1 MEKRRPDADIG
12 GDRRAG
18 RRGRRCG
25 AARGRLHEPRLQ
37 MAARGAAGAKRRY
50 MRIFAGDHRAR
61 RLLEPIGNIP
71 PAEAEARYYA
81 QLEEPAIAA

>member
-1 MEKRRPDADIG
+1 
-12 GDRRAG
+12 
-18 RRGRRCG
+18 
-25 AARGRLHEPRLQ
+25 
-37 MAARGAAGAKRRY
+37 MAARGAAGGKGRCV
-50 MRIFAGDHRAR
+50 RIFAGDHRAR